1 MLALARTLAI
11 PRAVSCQHHF
21 GQAPPLHRRGEVLT
35 WRLPRGAGG
44 EVSCGRECV
53 ISAICSQA
61 LSPVPIARPLQKM
74 RGSAYTSGLRDARTC
89 SYGPRPVSPRMRH
102 DKRRLLTESFL
113 IRYQERAD
121 SSATALSFSRRHPT
135 SPETPQIFG
144 LRGAACSSRIGL
156 YPQGVSTRASV
167 VLGISP
173 AKAQTWL
180 YENGVDPHHGVG
192 AANAAIRETSA
203 AKRSRWLLRK
213 TTSTMSRG
221 PMI

>member
-1 MLALARTLAI
+1 MGQCRIEQEHGPKGVITHRLDRAAPTENAGVRVYVRLARRSNMFV
-11 PRAVSCQHHF
+11 RAHC
-21 GQAPPLHRRGEVLT
+21 P
-35 WRLPRGAGG
+35 
-44 EVSCGRECV
+44 V
-53 ISAICSQA
+53 I
-61 LSPVPIARPLQKM
+61 R
-74 RGSAYTSGLRDARTC
+74 
-89 SYGPRPVSPRMRH
+89 RMRL
-102 DKRRLLTESFL
+102 DKRYLLTESFP

-121 SSATALSFSRRHPT
+121 SSAAALSFSRRHPT

-180 YENGVDPHHGVG
+180 YENGADPHHGVG
-192 AANAAIRETSA
+192 AASAAIRETSA